1 MNEIRILDKKFR
13 VLISEQAIR
22 KRIDEMALQIN
33 RDFSG
38 SEVVFV
44 GILNGAFMFAA
55 DLFRKIDLNARI
67 TFVKLA
73 SYVGTSSTGSVT
85 ELIGWNESLV
95 NKKIIVVED
104 IVDTGATLERIVNE
118 LVIRNVADIKIAT
131 MLLKPTAYKKNIHVN
146 YVGFEIPNNF
156 VVGYGL
162 DYNGYGRNL
171 SSIYTLAK

>member
-1 MNEIRILDKKFR
+1 MNEVRILDKKFR
-13 VLISEQAIR
+13 ELISEKAIR
-22 KRIDEMALQIN
+22 TRIDEIALQIN
-33 RDFSG
+33 RDFTG
-38 SEVVFV
+38 SEVIFV

-55 DLFRKIDLNARI
+55 DLFRKTELNARI

-73 SYVGTSSTGSVT
+73 SYIGTSSSGSIK
-85 ELIGWNESLV
+85 ELIGWNEDLV

-104 IVDTGATLERIVNE
+104 IVDTGTTLERIVNE
-118 LVIRNVADIKIAT
+118 LVIRNVAEIRIAA
-131 MLLKPTAYKKNIHVN
+131 MLLKPTAYKKDIPIN

-171 SSIYTLAK
+171 PSIYTLAK